1 METQTTELFKLEL
14 VHDSSSEQILNVG
27 FNPEAVATNVE
38 IIPFVVKKLTELAE
52 SEPMR
57 GRLLKITGVCS
68 IPVAYAIAH
77 KVNHLYGAIAVFDPK
92 VPVGGGTD
100 IVGGY
105 IVAITHDPRY
115 KIGDVLTDEAIIV

>member
-1 METQTTELFKLEL
+1 MENQTPELFKLSL
-14 VHDSSSEQILNVG
+14 VHDSKSEQILNVG
-27 FNPEAVATNVE
+27 FNPQITATNAEVV
-38 IIPFVVKKLTELAE
+38 PYVVKKLQELSD

-57 GRLLKITGVCS
+57 GRLLKVTGVCS

-105 IVAITHDPRY
+105 VVVITHDPKY

>member
-1 METQTTELFKLEL
+1 MESQTPELFKLEL
-14 VHDSSSEQILNVG
+14 VHGSSSEQMLNVN
-27 FNPEAVATNVE
+27 FNPKVTATNAE
-38 IIPFVVKKLTELAE
+38 IIPYVVEKLNELAE

-57 GRLLKITGVCS
+57 GRLLKVNGACS

-77 KVNHLYGAIAVFDPK
+77 KVNHLYGAVAIFNPK

-105 IVAITHDPRY
+105 VVAITHDPKY